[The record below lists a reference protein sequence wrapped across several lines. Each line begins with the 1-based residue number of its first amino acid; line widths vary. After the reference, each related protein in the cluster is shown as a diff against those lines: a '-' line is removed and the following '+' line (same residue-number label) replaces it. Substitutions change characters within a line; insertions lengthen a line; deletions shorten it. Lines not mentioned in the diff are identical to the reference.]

1 MCYFT
6 FHCLSK
12 FYAQLFGGGS
22 RNTVWW
28 FCDCDVAGP
37 SGSGWRG
44 KVGQNSDNSQAAFFW
59 KILFFFFFF
68 YIKHHKTLIAYNV
81 NLLSRKCLPGTCM
94 QTVFKVRHFYKALNQ
109 QRSHVLIERKRERRK
124 KRRSKLCGASHRSHH
139 ISAPLCFFFFLLDK
153 HWPLSGRW
161 MEWEG
166 TNCWT
171 KGRCGRLM
179 QETAS
184 FWAHKFVCLI

>member
-12 FYAQLFGGGS
+12 FYAQLFGGGGS

-37 SGSGWRG
+37 SGPGWRG

-59 KILFFFFFF
+59 KILFSFFF

-124 KRRSKLCGASHRSHH
+124 KGEVNCVVRHTGPTTYRLLCA
-139 ISAPLCFFFFLLDK
+139 FFFPF
-153 HWPLSGRW
+153 G
-161 MEWEG
+161 
-166 TNCWT
+166 
-171 KGRCGRLM
+171 
-179 QETAS
+179 
-184 FWAHKFVCLI
+184 

>member
-12 FYAQLFGGGS
+12 FYAQLFGGGFQEHGVMVLRLQCCGTFWFWVEGES
-22 RNTVWW
+22 WTKFGQFPSSFFLENT
-28 FCDCDVAGP
+28 
-37 SGSGWRG
+37 
-44 KVGQNSDNSQAAFFW
+44 
-59 KILFFFFFF
+59 FFFFFF

>member
-1 MCYFT
+1 MLS
-6 FHCLSK
+6 CLGGGVPGTRCDGFATAMLRDLLVLGGGGK
-12 FYAQLFGGGS
+12 LDKIRTIPKQLF
-22 RNTVWW
+22 
-28 FCDCDVAGP
+28 F
-37 SGSGWRG
+37 G
-44 KVGQNSDNSQAAFFW
+44 KYF
-59 KILFFFFFF
+59 LFFFF